1 MRCVIFSLLLLLSAT
16 CFADELPV
24 VKFPTKKDIE
34 KAEIKDLIKALDDS
48 SKEGKPKKEKQE
60 SLQLNDSQNSPLHQN
75 YPSSSKYFFKKN
87 KSKLFCPT

>member
-1 MRCVIFSLLLLLSAT
+1 MRSLTLAILILSSV

-24 VKFPTKKDIE
+24 VKLPTKNDIE
-34 KAEIKDLIKALDDS
+34 KAKIKNLIKALDDNK
-48 SKEGKPKKEKQE
+48 KEEKPKKEKQE
-60 SLQLNDSQNSPLHQN
+60 SSQLNDSQNSHLHQN